1 MYYPI
6 FLDLRERDCLVVGGG
21 IVGTGKVSGL
31 LEAGARVT
39 VVAPQISAQVTQWYA
54 DGRLV
59 WHAREF
65 LVEDLDDQ
73 FLVIAATNN
82 KALNAFVYQLA
93 NRQQRVANAVDDLD
107 NCNFI
112 APAIASSGAVQVAV
126 STAGKSPALAKQLR
140 DHIQHDL
147 LKPEIA
153 GLAEFLGQW
162 RPEVKRQLP
171 TYPIRQAFW
180 ESVLASMVP
189 ELLAEGLPAAA
200 EHAMQAL
207 LHTAHVAAIPH
218 AHSGMEALAD
228 PCTESAD
235 TSIPKQ
241 AHRKVR
247 GSF

>member
-6 FLDLRERDCLVVGGG
+6 FLDLRDRACLIVGGG
-21 IVGTGKVSGL
+21 HIATGKVNGL

-39 VVAPQISAQVTQWYA
+39 VVAPTVSPSVSQWHS

-65 LVEDLDDQ
+65 GVEDLDDQ
-73 FLVIAATNN
+73 FMVIAATDN

-93 NRQQRVANAVDDLD
+93 NRQHRVANAVDDLD

-112 APAIASSGAVQVAV
+112 APAIANSGAVQVAV

-140 DHIQHDL
+140 DRIQQDL

-153 GLAEFLGQW
+153 GLADFLGQW

-171 TYPIRQAFW
+171 TYQLRQTFW
-180 ESVLASMVP
+180 ENVLASVVP
-189 ELLAEGLPAAA
+189 ELLAEGLPAEA
-200 EHAMQAL
+200 EHAMEEL
-207 LHTAHVAAIPH
+207 LHTAHIAAH
-218 AHSGMEALAD
+218 ADSRSGME
-228 PCTESAD
+228 
-235 TSIPKQ
+235 
-241 AHRKVR
+241 V
-247 GSF
+247 SF